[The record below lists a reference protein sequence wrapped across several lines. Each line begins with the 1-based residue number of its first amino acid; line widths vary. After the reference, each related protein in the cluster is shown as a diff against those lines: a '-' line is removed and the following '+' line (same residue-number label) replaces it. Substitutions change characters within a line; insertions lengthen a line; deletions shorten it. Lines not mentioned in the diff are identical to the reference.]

1 MPVNTSITSD
11 QSVIE
16 LPPVIVTATP
26 PSGAGANPS
35 DVIGPLGGGPNVL
48 RYPSDLPKYY
58 IKFDVYEYRRENLL
72 EVGTLGN
79 VLNTIALALP
89 SQLVDTTSED
99 WLDTPIGVGGFAF
112 NQAAIAIRGITVNSM
127 KDLGDAFA
135 LSIH

>member
-48 RYPSDLPKYY
+48 RCPSDLPKYY

-89 SQLVDTTSED
+89 SQLVDTTAR
-99 WLDTPIGVGGFAF
+99 IGSILRLAPAVLPSIRPPSPY
-112 NQAAIAIRGITVNSM
+112 AASRSTA
-127 KDLGDAFA
+127 
-135 LSIH
+135 